1 MEAVKTI
8 NFIISIVFIVCYTY
22 QFVYILVPFVV
33 KDKRKGEAVSHRYAV
48 LVSARNE
55 EAVIGNLIESIK
67 RQTYDGGLVTTFV
80 VADNCTDDTARVAAD
95 AGAIVFERFDTANVG
110 KGYALNYLLH
120 RIDELF
126 PERPFDGYFVFDADN
141 VLEEN
146 YIEEMNKVFSQG
158 YGIVTSYRNSKNYGE
173 NWISAGYALWFI
185 RESRYLNNSRML
197 MGTSCAISGTG
208 FLFSRKVIESTNGWV
223 FHLLTEDIEFSVY
236 HILQGRTIGFCAD
249 AVLYDE
255 QAATFRQSWRQ
266 RLRWARGFLQVFRK
280 YGFGLVKGMG
290 KGSFSC
296 YDMSMTVMPA
306 FLLTVALIVSYLV
319 VGLSALGGGVGSEI
333 TFFQGLYYILQM
345 LAGLYGVLFM
355 VGLFTTI
362 TEWENIH
369 TTPAK
374 KVLYTI
380 TFPIFMLT
388 YIPISLVALFSRKVQ
403 WKPIQHHRADR
414 RVLEAAAAGTKRIQ
428 NQ

>member
-1 MEAVKTI
+1 MLDCHFVEAM
-8 NFIISIVFIVCYTY
+8 N
-22 QFVYILVPFVV
+22 
-33 KDKRKGEAVSHRYAV
+33 R
-48 LVSARNE
+48 
-55 EAVIGNLIESIK
+55 
-67 RQTYDGGLVTTFV
+67 TF
-80 VADNCTDDTARVAAD
+80 T
-95 AGAIVFERFDTANVG
+95 
-110 KGYALNYLLH
+110 
-120 RIDELF
+120 
-126 PERPFDGYFVFDADN
+126 DGYEV
-141 VLEEN
+141 
-146 YIEEMNKVFSQG
+146 
-158 YGIVTSYRNSKNYGE
+158 VTSYRNSKNYGE

-255 QAATFRQSWRQ
+255 QPATFRQSWRQ

-280 YGFGLVKGMG
+280 YGFGLIKGMG
-290 KGSFSC
+290 KGRFSC

-319 VGLSALGGGVGSEI
+319 VGPVRPGRRRRVRDHLLPRLVLHPANAGRPIRGALRDGP
-333 TFFQGLYYILQM
+333 LY
-345 LAGLYGVLFM
+345 
-355 VGLFTTI
+355 
-362 TEWENIH
+362 H
-369 TTPAK
+369 
-374 KVLYTI
+374 
-380 TFPIFMLT
+380 
-388 YIPISLVALFSRKVQ
+388 
-403 WKPIQHHRADR
+403 HHRVGEHPHHPRQEGALHHHLPHLHADLHPHLPGGPVQPEGAVEAHPAPPADR

>member
-158 YGIVTSYRNSKNYGE
+158 YGIVTSYRNSKNFGD
-173 NWISAGYALWFI
+173 NWIS
-185 RESRYLNNSRML
+185 S
-197 MGTSCAISGTG
+197 
-208 FLFSRKVIESTNGWV
+208 
-223 FHLLTEDIEFSVY
+223 
-236 HILQGRTIGFCAD
+236 
-249 AVLYDE
+249 
-255 QAATFRQSWRQ
+255 
-266 RLRWARGFLQVFRK
+266 RLRAVVPARVAVPQPRPLQPRHQLRCLRH
-280 YGFGLVKGMG
+280 GLPVLAEGARRLRRLALP
-290 KGSFSC
+290 
-296 YDMSMTVMPA
+296 PA
-306 FLLTVALIVSYLV
+306 HRGHRV
-319 VGLSALGGGVGSEI
+319 
-333 TFFQGLYYILQM
+333 
-345 LAGLYGVLFM
+345 
-355 VGLFTTI
+355 
-362 TEWENIH
+362 
-369 TTPAK
+369 
-374 KVLYTI
+374 
-380 TFPIFMLT
+380 
-388 YIPISLVALFSRKVQ
+388 
-403 WKPIQHHRADR
+403 HRAQRRPRPQDR
-414 RVLEAAAAGTKRIQ
+414 LLS
-428 NQ
+428 

>member
-1 MEAVKTI
+1 MNIILTI
-8 NFIISIVFIVCYTY
+8 NVIVAVVFACCYAY
-22 QFVYILVPFVV
+22 QLFFLAVPFT
-33 KDKRKGEAVSHRYAV
+33 RKQEAHKPEVLHRFAI
-48 LVSARNE
+48 LICARNE
-55 EAVIGNLIESIK
+55 SAVIADLLQSIQHQSYDQSLI
-67 RQTYDGGLVTTFV
+67 TTFV
-80 VADNCTDDTARVAAD
+80 MADNCTDNTAEIARQN
-95 AGAIVFERFDTANVG
+95 GAVVYTRFNKEKVG
-110 KGYALNYLLH
+110 KGYALEQLLKN
-120 RIDELF
+120 IEEDY
-126 PERPFDGYFVFDADN
+126 PQTFDGFFAFDADN
-141 VLEEN
+141 VLDCHFVEA
-146 YIEEMNKVFSQG
+146 MNRTFTDG
-158 YGIVTSYRNSKNYGE
+158 YEVVTSYRNSKNYGE

-255 QAATFRQSWRQ
+255 QPATFRQSWRQ

-345 LAGLYGVLFM
+345 LAGLYGVLFV

>member
-158 YGIVTSYRNSKNYGE
+158 YGIVTSYRNSKNFGD
-173 NWISAGYALWFI
+173 NWISSGYALWFL
-185 RESRYLNNSRML
+185 RESQFLNHARFNL
-197 MGTSCAISGTG
+197 GTSCAVSGTG
-208 FLFSRKVIESTNGWV
+208 FLFSRKV
-223 FHLLTEDIEFSVY
+223 L
-236 HILQGRTIGFCAD
+236 
-249 AVLYDE
+249 
-255 QAATFRQSWRQ
+255 
-266 RLRWARGFLQVFRK
+266 
-280 YGFGLVKGMG
+280 
-290 KGSFSC
+290 
-296 YDMSMTVMPA
+296 
-306 FLLTVALIVSYLV
+306 
-319 VGLSALGGGVGSEI
+319 
-333 TFFQGLYYILQM
+333 
-345 LAGLYGVLFM
+345 
-355 VGLFTTI
+355 
-362 TEWENIH
+362 
-369 TTPAK
+369 
-374 KVLYTI
+374 
-380 TFPIFMLT
+380 
-388 YIPISLVALFSRKVQ
+388 
-403 WKPIQHHRADR
+403 
-414 RVLEAAAAGTKRIQ
+414 AAGTSTCSPRTSSSPSTTSSAASRSATVTTPSSTTSSPPASVSPGGSACAGRGATCRCSASTARTSCAA
-428 NQ
+428 